1 MTWIEVLPDTVEGLE
16 QINRDLADAIY
27 GADPQT
33 PLPIDSVL
41 MENLRCGT
49 RCRKKS
55 EHGQGVERAVVPTVA
70 MIGNL
75 IRTELRNAGNV
86 PPIPIQYFRPEHQHQ
101 GQGEACGPYVGAGF
115 PQPLGRPMIMPGGY
129 HGLAVPPLQNLGQ
142 YRGVADTPLQ
152 HEGPHLKGASAPLAN
167 MLENEKEEKRLSIE
181 KQLKMVEDAVETKKD
196 PPEGHFV

>member
-1 MTWIEVLPDTVEGLE
+1 MTSIHVLPDTVEALE
-16 QINRDLADAIY
+16 RMDRDLAQAIY

-33 PLPIDSVL
+33 PLPINPLAVG
-41 MENLRCGT
+41 NLRCGT
-49 RCRKKS
+49 RCRKFR
-55 EHGQGVERAVVPTVA
+55 EQTPDVGNNLAPTVA

-75 IRTELRNAGNV
+75 IRTELRNAGNA
-86 PPIPIQYFRPEHQHQ
+86 PIPIQYFRPEHQHQ
-101 GQGEACGPYVGAGF
+101 GQGEACGPYVDAGC

-167 MLENEKEEKRLSIE
+167 MLQTESKEKQLSIE
-181 KQLKMVEDAVETKKD
+181 KQLKMVEDAVDKKD